1 MANPIRT
8 ALMAARACIQQDRQA
23 LAYAHT
29 SVDGLDEDGAAGV
42 AEYDEV
48 LQQIE
53 EALGALSE
61 APKVAQQPLTRFQI
75 NRASGDA

>member
-1 MANPIRT
+1 MADPIRT

-23 LAYAHT
+23 LADCHT
-29 SVDGLDEDGAAGV
+29 GADGLDEDGAAGV

-53 EALGALSE
+53 EALAALGMPNVLS
-61 APKVAQQPLTRFQI
+61 AA
-75 NRASGDA
+75 RAA